1 MSALALH
8 PGHFAYRFDGAG
20 DAALERLARAHLQA
34 AADALQLALLALE
47 GDELDSR
54 KEKRRRATL
63 GREHLLEAA
72 QAFARAKVYTAG
84 VRSYSV
90 AVVMDTRPDVD
101 VELSRLNQL
110 ISRLLWNNHEYL
122 PARTQGKPLTPD
134 EEAALAKVFDGLA
147 RHARI
152 DRMIRY
158 RWLGAATGLAAL
170 APVLGPGF
178 GLAGA
183 AVGAWAVLRLWTSSL
198 DETEDF

>member
-1 MSALALH
+1 MTALALQ
-8 PGHFAYRFDGAG
+8 PGHFAYRFAGAG
-20 DAALERLARAHLQA
+20 DAALERRARAHLQA

-47 GDELDSR
+47 GDDLDSR
-54 KEKRRRATL
+54 KRKRQRATL
-63 GREHLLEAA
+63 GREHLLEAVT
-72 QAFARAKVYTAG
+72 QFARAKVYVAG
-84 VRSYSV
+84 VRSYSA
-90 AVVMDTRPDVD
+90 AVVMDTRADID
-101 VELSRLNQL
+101 VELSRLSQL

-122 PARTQGKPLTPD
+122 PARDQGRPLSPD
-134 EEAALAKVFDGLA
+134 EEAALAKLFDGLA

-183 AVGAWAVLRLWTSSL
+183 AVGAWACLRLWASSL
-198 DETEDF
+198 DETDEF

>member
-1 MSALALH
+1 MTALALQ
-8 PGHFAYRFDGAG
+8 PGHFAYRFAGAG
-20 DAALERLARAHLQA
+20 DAALERRAYRHLQA

-47 GDELDSR
+47 GDDLDTR
-54 KEKRRRATL
+54 KQKRRRATV
-63 GREHLLEAA
+63 GREHLLEAVT
-72 QAFARAKVYTAG
+72 QFARAKVYTAG

-90 AVVMDTRPDVD
+90 AVVMDTRADID

-122 PARTQGKPLTPD
+122 PARSQGKPLSPD
-134 EEAALAKVFDGLA
+134 DEAALAKLFDGLA

-183 AVGAWAVLRLWTSSL
+183 AVGAWAVLRLWASSL
-198 DETEDF
+198 DEVDEF